1 MIFQQIHVGTNVDV
15 EREKE
20 IEGVDEITDVNNINN
35 TKKRK
40 DITAIGGVNKQFR
53 LLEAH
58 GITMIPVDNE
68 SSIVENAM
76 ESGRTVVLTGIKYF
90 NEIYILLFIFIDIGY
105 LFIFT
110 EAGKLALNLTRNS
123 SIGMKRLH
131 VAGKKGTPRKVI
143 AIRADQ
149 ILSQNT
155 PTLTSRGPNILKRS
169 SVDNKAG
176 KLFISSI
183 STTTPVSTL
192 TQSKNIISSSEV

>member
-1 MIFQQIHVGTNVDV
+1 MGKKPRMIFQQIHVGTNVDV

-76 ESGRTVVLTGIKYF
+76 ESGRTVVLTGTKYF
-90 NEIYILLFIFIDIGY
+90 NKIYILLFIFIDIGY
-105 LFIFT
+105 LFI
-110 EAGKLALNLTRNS
+110 LQRQVNL
-123 SIGMKRLH
+123 
-131 VAGKKGTPRKVI
+131 P
-143 AIRADQ
+143 
-149 ILSQNT
+149 
-155 PTLTSRGPNILKRS
+155 
-169 SVDNKAG
+169 
-176 KLFISSI
+176 
-183 STTTPVSTL
+183 
-192 TQSKNIISSSEV
+192 